1 MEDFGFNFDDPAYTT
16 YEPYNEEDWT
26 AWDNAVNEYLD
37 YSGEYGPPAVAA
49 PGSGG
54 TTQLDDW
61 FAAWEADKAAQDDYW
76 KQWESKQTPED
87 IGEAIRMLTGGSGN
101 LLSNLGKLG
110 GVAADKLKG
119 AVINPQSGD
128 VNWKNI
134 AGIAGALYGAT
145 QGNQPQQPTG
155 YQGRIPQ
162 YEAVRAAVPGSQ
174 DPERRP
180 GSGGQRYFSDV
191 QYGAPGGAGTRAAA
205 QAQAQQLATEN
216 TANAMREVRPAN
228 SGYAAG
234 GIAELA
240 KGGAPRYLN
249 GATDGMAD
257 KIPANIDGKQEARLS
272 HGEFVIPADVVGH
285 LGNGNSEAGAQRLYA
300 MMDKIRHARTGTVK
314 QGKQINPDKYLP
326 K

>member
-1 MEDFGFNFDDPAYTT
+1 MEDYGFNFDDPAYTT
-16 YEPYNEEDWT
+16 YEPYDEADWAT
-26 AWDNAVNEYLD
+26 WDNAVNEYVNPTTTATDYGFNFEGPDATLD
-37 YSGEYGPPAVAA
+37 
-49 PGSGG
+49 
-54 TTQLDDW
+54 TDDW

-110 GVAADKLKG
+110 GVAADKLKS
-119 AVINPQSGD
+119 AIINPQSGD

-155 YQGRIPQ
+155 YQGKIPQ
-162 YEAVRAAVPGSQ
+162 YEAVRAAVPGTQ
-174 DPERRP
+174 DTMRRP

-191 QYGAPGGAGTRAAA
+191 QYGTPGGAEAQAAA

-272 HGEFVIPADVVGH
+272 HGEFVISADVVGH